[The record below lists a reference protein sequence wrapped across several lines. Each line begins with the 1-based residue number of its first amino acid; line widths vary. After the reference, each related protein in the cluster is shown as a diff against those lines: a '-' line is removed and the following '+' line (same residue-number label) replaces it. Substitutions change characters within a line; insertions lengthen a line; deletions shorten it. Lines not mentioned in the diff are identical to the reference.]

1 MLESLPRS
9 PRDLLRTSSS
19 RSLLGRARPGLLM
32 LASLSLLAPGCSGR
46 DEAAAEVT
54 PPVAP
59 ALDATP
65 PANMTVEIWFSGGRD
80 ALTGV
85 RDQVRAET
93 LRTMLPATMGELYER
108 FAPIP
113 GNVRARVRDDAP
125 LVAVRVEDEAQ
136 VVAALVTL
144 DTGTAPLGTSVPMVS
159 GGPSGSRF
167 VGTAPV
173 AGQPVVVLYED
184 VLLMARDPAHIQAAL
199 GYLVSRVRSAELGA
213 PGLHIRSAEG
223 VIARR
228 ARTELEGALDQHV
241 AAALAA
247 VRAEREAHAAPPA
260 LGDPEAFVQTI
271 STAMRA
277 LTAYMPDVATVTAWI
292 GPTAH
297 GLGVTF
303 EGELT
308 PGSPAARALAAM
320 PEVPTAALGR
330 LPQGTS
336 IGGIVAPAAQEEG
349 LLAMLAEVG
358 GQRLRPE
365 DQAALTALSASQ
377 RERSG
382 GVLMFG
388 LGATDEGGFALLA
401 TPSGPGAEASALNA
415 ALATPYVRALLG
427 DLLGCPNAEPR
438 RNLAVAARV
447 PVCTRATPP
456 VPALHHQADDTHSVL
471 ALAQSPNDATA
482 HPLPAAFF
490 TELGSPVDA
499 VAPHSLAAQP
509 DVARALDSAS
519 PRVLSAWVVMPGHLG
534 RAFGL
539 LAFPAVRA
547 LGGALTQD
555 TPPAPILVFVERVES
570 GARVRFSLTPG
581 AFDQAA
587 QSALLTS
594 QLF

>member
-1 MLESLPRS
+1 MRKRLPRS
-9 PRDLLRTSSS
+9 PRVLLR
-19 RSLLGRARPGLLM
+19 SLFAHSLVGRAPLGLLM
-32 LASLSLLAPGCSGR
+32 LVLAAPACGGGDAPSG
-46 DEAAAEVT
+46 EPT

-59 ALDATP
+59 VLDPTP
-65 PANMTVEIWFSGGRD
+65 PANMTVEIWFAGGRD

-93 LRTMLPATMGELYER
+93 LRTMLPATMAELYAR
-108 FAPIP
+108 FAPVP
-113 GNVRARVRDDAP
+113 ENLRARVRDDAP
-125 LVAVRVEDEAQ
+125 LVAVRVDEAQ

-144 DTGTAPLGTSVPMVS
+144 DAGTSPLGASVPLVG
-159 GGPSGSRF
+159 GGPSGSRY
-167 VGTAPV
+167 VAHAPV
-173 AGQPVVVLYED
+173 AGEPIVLLYED
-184 VLLMARDPAHIQAAL
+184 VLLMGSNPEVIAAAL

-228 ARTELEGALDQHV
+228 ARTEVEGALDEYV
-241 AAALAA
+241 AGALAQ
-247 VRAEREAHAAPPA
+247 VRAERAAHEAPPT
-260 LGDPEAFVQTI
+260 LGDPEAFVQTV
-271 STAMRA
+271 STALRG
-277 LTAYMPDVATVTAWI
+277 LTAYMPDVAVITAWI

-303 EGELT
+303 ESELT

-336 IGGIVAPAAQEEG
+336 LGGIVAPAAQDEG

-358 GQRLRPE
+358 GTRVRPE
-365 DQAALTALSASQ
+365 DQAALAALAASE
-377 RERSG
+377 RERAG

-388 LGATDEGGFALLA
+388 LGATEEGGFALVA
-401 TPSGPGAEASALNA
+401 TPAGPGAEPAALNA

-447 PVCTRATPP
+447 PVCTRAAPP
-456 VPALHHQADDTHSVL
+456 VPALHHQADDTHSLL
-471 ALAQSPNDATA
+471 ALTQSANDATA

-490 TELGSPVDA
+490 TELAAPADVA
-499 VAPHSLAAQP
+499 APHSLGAQP

-547 LGGALTQD
+547 LGNALTQD
-555 TPPAPILVFVERVES
+555 APPAPILVFVERVEN

-587 QSALLTS
+587 QSALFTS

>member
-1 MLESLPRS
+1 MRKRFPRS
-9 PRDLLRTSSS
+9 PRV
-19 RSLLGRARPGLLM
+19 LLGSLSVTPFLRGAPLGLLVLM
-32 LASLSLLAPGCSGR
+32 LAAPACSGG
-46 DEAAAEVT
+46 DASTTEPT

-59 ALDATP
+59 VLDATP
-65 PANMTVEIWFSGGRD
+65 PANMTVEIWFAGGRD

-85 RDQVRAET
+85 RDQVRAEA

-108 FAPIP
+108 FAPLP
-113 GNVRARVRDDAP
+113 ENLRARVRDDAP
-125 LVAVRVEDEAQ
+125 LVAIRVEDAQ
-136 VVAALVTL
+136 VVAALATL
-144 DTGTAPLGTSVPMVS
+144 DAGTSPFGATIPMVS
-159 GGPSGSRF
+159 GGPAGSRF
-167 VGTAPV
+167 VGHAPV
-173 AGQPVVVLYED
+173 VGEPVVVLYED
-184 VLLMARDPAHIQAAL
+184 VLLMAREPASIEAAL

-213 PGLHIRSAEG
+213 PGLHVRSAEG

-228 ARTELEGALDQHV
+228 ARTEVEGALDEYV
-241 AAALAA
+241 AAALAQ
-247 VRAEREAHAAPPA
+247 VRAERAAHETPPA
-260 LGDPEAFVQTI
+260 LGDPEAFVQTV
-271 STAMRA
+271 SAALRA
-277 LTAYMPDVATVTAWI
+277 LTAYMPDVAVMTAWI

-303 EGELT
+303 ETELT
-308 PGSPAARALAAM
+308 PGSPAARALAGL

-336 IGGIVAPAAQEEG
+336 IGGILAPAAPEEG
-349 LLAMLAEVG
+349 VLAALASVG
-358 GQRLRPE
+358 GDRLRPE
-365 DQAALTALSASQ
+365 DHVALASLAASQ

-382 GVLMFG
+382 GVVMFG

-401 TPSGPGAEASALNA
+401 TPAGSGADPAALNA

-427 DLLGCPNAEPR
+427 DLLGCPNSEPR
-438 RNLAVAARV
+438 RNLTVAARV

-471 ALAQSPNDATA
+471 ALAQSANDATV

-490 TELGSPVDA
+490 TELGGPADVI
-499 VAPHSLAAQP
+499 APHSLGAQP

-547 LGGALTQD
+547 LGTALTQD
-555 TPPAPILVFVERVES
+555 ATPAPILVFVERVPS

-587 QSALLTS
+587 QSALFTS

>member
-1 MLESLPRS
+1 MRKSSPRS
-9 PRDLLRTSSS
+9 PRV
-19 RSLLGRARPGLLM
+19 LLG
-32 LASLSLLAPGCSGR
+32 SLSLLLSVLAAPACSGG
-46 DEAAAEVT
+46 DAATTEPT

-59 ALDATP
+59 ALDPTP
-65 PANMTVEIWFSGGRD
+65 PAGLSVEIWFAGGRE

-85 RDQVRAET
+85 RDQVRAEA

-108 FAPIP
+108 FAPLP
-113 GNVRARVRDDAP
+113 ENLRARVRDDAP
-125 LVAVRVEDEAQ
+125 LVAVRVEDAQ
-136 VVAALVTL
+136 VVAALATL
-144 DTGTAPLGTSVPMVS
+144 DGGTSPFGATIPMVS
-159 GGPSGSRF
+159 GGPAGSRF
-167 VGTAPV
+167 VGRAPV
-173 AGQPVVVLYED
+173 PGEPFVVLYED
-184 VLLMARDPAHIQAAL
+184 VLLMARDPAQLEAAL

-228 ARTELEGALDQHV
+228 ARTEMDAALDEYV
-241 AAALAA
+241 AAALAQ
-247 VRAEREAHAAPPA
+247 VRAERAARETPPT
-260 LGDPEAFVQTI
+260 LGDPEAFIQTV
-271 STAMRA
+271 STALRG
-277 LTAYMPDVATVTAWI
+277 LTAYMPDVVSATVWV

-303 EGELT
+303 ETELT
-308 PGSPAARALAAM
+308 PGSPAARTLAAL

-336 IGGIVAPAAQEEG
+336 IGGVLSPAPQDQG
-349 LLAMLAEVG
+349 LLSALAEVG
-358 GQRLRPE
+358 GGRVRPE
-365 DQAALTALSASQ
+365 DQAALAALSASQ

-382 GVLMFG
+382 GVLMFS
-388 LGATDEGGFALLA
+388 LGATEDGGFALLA
-401 TPSGPGAEASALNA
+401 TPTGPGADPAALNG

-438 RNLAVAARV
+438 RNLALAARV

-471 ALAQSPNDATA
+471 ALTQTANDATV
-482 HPLPAAFF
+482 HPLPAVLF
-490 TELGSPVDA
+490 TDLAAPADASSPRALGS
-499 VAPHSLAAQP
+499 QP

-534 RAFGL
+534 RAVGL

-547 LGGALTQD
+547 LGNALTQD
-555 TPPAPILVFVERVES
+555 TPPAPILVFVEREES
-570 GARVRFSLTPG
+570 GVRVRFSLTPG

-587 QSALLTS
+587 QAALFTS